1 MKQGTNMRI
10 IFGASSSETH
20 FPSLNDSLSP
30 GLNLTPNFLKFFIFM
45 FPLNKIAVTA
55 RWLGRC
61 ISENSYASE
70 EREAV
75 QILWFT
81 EDLNLE
87 PEVLRMTCVIFGTR

>member
-1 MKQGTNMRI
+1 M
-10 IFGASSSETH
+10 A
-20 FPSLNDSLSP
+20 
-30 GLNLTPNFLKFFIFM
+30 
-45 FPLNKIAVTA
+45 
-55 RWLGRC
+55 GRC